1 MDPTASILNQ
11 NLSIEKFLWDKVAS
25 IAGVLLMQTGDIAT
39 RQEELLDT
47 DRAIVWHTTGGAAGN
62 HGELTLFVGAT
73 TIRDP
78 GGIRRIVLLDKI
90 KEAFDV
96 NAGIGVWQYE
106 ETGLITEPVTKV
118 NELAI
123 IGPLHWWP
131 EFTDPNIRFT
141 TKHVSQK
148 LKFAQRRI

>member
-1 MDPTASILNQ
+1 MDPTASILNI

-25 IAGVLLMQTGDIAT
+25 IAGVLLFQQGDLAT
-39 RQEELLDT
+39 RQEELLDA
-47 DRAIVWHTTGGAAGN
+47 DRAVVWHTTGGAAGN

-90 KEAFDV
+90 KEAFDI
-96 NAGIGVWQYE
+96 NAGIDVWQYE
-106 ETGLITEPVTKV
+106 NTGLITDPAVRV

-131 EFTDPNIRFT
+131 EFTDPNIRYT

-148 LKFAQRRI
+148 LKFAQRRV

>member
-1 MDPTASILNQ
+1 MHPSSSILNI

-25 IAGVLLMQTGDIAT
+25 IAGVLLIQSGDIAT

-73 TIRDP
+73 TIRDA
-78 GGIRRIVLLDKI
+78 GGLQRIVLLDKI

-96 NAGIGVWQYE
+96 NAGIEVWQYE
-106 ETGLITEPVTKV
+106 DTGLITDPATKV
-118 NELAI
+118 NELAL
-123 IGPLHWWP
+123 IGPVQWWP

-148 LKFAQRRI
+148 LKFAQRRV